1 MRRTCPCEHKL
12 STLRAAQQT
21 GGPLPAARGPVK
33 GREEAKR
40 LSFSQGGRHPA
51 ALGVVQAQRGGK
63 SVWRRGKKGTSAPLE
78 G

>member
-12 STLRAAQQT
+12 FILRATQQT

-33 GREEAKR
+33 GREEARR

-51 ALGVVQAQRGGK
+51 TLGVVRARRGGG
-63 SVWRRGKKGTSAPLE
+63 VCVG
-78 G
+78 